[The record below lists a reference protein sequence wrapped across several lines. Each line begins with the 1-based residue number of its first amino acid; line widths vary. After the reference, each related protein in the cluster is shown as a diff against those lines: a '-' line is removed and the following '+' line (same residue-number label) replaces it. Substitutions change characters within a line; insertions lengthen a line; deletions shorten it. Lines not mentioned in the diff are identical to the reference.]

1 VAREYD
7 LEELQD
13 SPKPAEER
21 EFSFEELTGTRETPR
36 QPRPQAEPKR
46 QLKFSE
52 IFADSGKLPETGIG
66 GEFFRGA
73 QLSPQR
79 AGAAFSQFIPSKR
92 EEATR
97 RAQEIEAEL
106 SASTP
111 KRVGATVADIVGLGK
126 LASPL
131 IKGGTALSRTL
142 KAGGVGGG
150 ITAATTPVEKDVNT
164 PDFIA
169 EKIKQGAI
177 GFGFGV
183 VPQAGIEGVRKFL
196 FPGSMLTAND
206 ATKKA
211 VDEAVKRGYTLPI
224 SEITDSAAL
233 QTLDRLFDSPLVQ
246 RNAPVFARTINKL
259 MGETSDEISP
269 DTMAKVSTKLSNE
282 IETLVRGKQID
293 MNQLNP
299 QAQQIL
305 LSTLQAIPEVEPTK
319 LQRIILSLQE
329 RAGANRVIDGKTWHE
344 TRQLL
349 QKEAMRLGTDPAAQI
364 AKDLVKAWDN
374 AAFNSIKDPAW
385 KGAFSN
391 WKGKYTVFSDVD
403 EAVNANSTARSNY
416 VKGVLD
422 PEDLRNTIASKRPTE
437 FTRRMYGALGV
448 PGGGRAQTTEAGVI
462 GGLNVFGRQPEATAP
477 YYRAATAP
485 KVLGTLLG
493 AKGLQEYLYS
503 PAGQRALMQGL
514 QPEQARYL
522 TSLTQPFA
530 TDISRAVARQASE
543 E

>member
-1 VAREYD
+1 
-7 LEELQD
+7 
-13 SPKPAEER
+13 
-21 EFSFEELTGTRETPR
+21 
-36 QPRPQAEPKR
+36 
-46 QLKFSE
+46 
-52 IFADSGKLPETGIG
+52 
-66 GEFFRGA
+66 
-73 QLSPQR
+73 
-79 AGAAFSQFIPSKR
+79 
-92 EEATR
+92 
-97 RAQEIEAEL
+97 
-106 SASTP
+106 
-111 KRVGATVADIVGLGK
+111 
-126 LASPL
+126 
-131 IKGGTALSRTL
+131 
-142 KAGGVGGG
+142 
-150 ITAATTPVEKDVNT
+150 
-164 PDFIA
+164 
-169 EKIKQGAI
+169 
-177 GFGFGV
+177 
-183 VPQAGIEGVRKFL
+183 
-196 FPGSMLTAND
+196 
-206 ATKKA
+206 
-211 VDEAVKRGYTLPI
+211 VKRGYTLPI

-437 FTRRMYGALGV
+437 FTRRMYGAPGV